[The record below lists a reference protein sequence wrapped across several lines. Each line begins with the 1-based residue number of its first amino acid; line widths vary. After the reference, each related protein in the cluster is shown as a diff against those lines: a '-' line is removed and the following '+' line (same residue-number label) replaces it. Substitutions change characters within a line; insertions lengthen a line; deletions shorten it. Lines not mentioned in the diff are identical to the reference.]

1 MLFPFRINKARWH
14 SWCTGKSGRPA
25 RRVSRSL
32 RRRQKINPIG
42 WWFKPWIFLGMVS
55 LRDRISRGWK
65 WWPPRKLGDGKGH
78 GLNHLVGGFLCW
90 VPIFLLF
97 KGTLAA
103 PPRNRFVD
111 LKVKASLYVRNS
123 LIVSSKPPPIHGAP
137 PEQLSK
143 GQGPLVGP
151 GGVVGDEIR
160 APIIW

>member
-1 MLFPFRINKARWH
+1 MTESQGVENVTSKK
-14 SWCTGKSGRPA
+14 T
-25 RRVSRSL
+25 
-32 RRRQKINPIG
+32 
-42 WWFKPWIFLGMVS
+42 
-55 LRDRISRGWK
+55 RGWK
-65 WWPPRKLGDGKGH
+65 RARLESPGRWI
-78 GLNHLVGGFLCW
+78 FLCW

-160 APIIW
+160 APIICRLDSKAILNRFYNHRVLTLHIISAHIANISFTCCNVINHTVEHL